1 MAMSTQ
7 GGARRPFREVDV
19 SVEDDGRH
27 LVRLDGKPLRSPSGS
42 VLASPNAALAE
53 AIAAEWR
60 AQPARLDIALAPL
73 TRLLGTA
80 LDRIPVNRKAVEAE
94 IVGYAETELVCHR
107 AERPEE
113 LVRRQAATWQPLL
126 EWFAR
131 SYDAPLV
138 VTSGIMAVAQ
148 PAQSLA
154 AIARALAALD
164 HMRMTGFSLAVGVTG
179 SLVIGTALSDGRLT
193 PADGFDAAE
202 LDATFQIEQWG
213 EDAEAARRRAQLRA
227 DLDLVDRWHRLIAA

>member
-1 MAMSTQ
+1 MTTSAQ
-7 GGARRPFREVDV
+7 AGPRRPFKDVTV

-27 LVRLDGKPLRSPSGS
+27 LVRLDGKPLRSPGGS
-42 VLASPNAALAE
+42 VLASPSAALAE

-94 IVGYAETELVCHR
+94 IAGYAETELVCHR
-107 AERPEE
+107 AERPAE

-131 SYDAPLV
+131 SYDAPLA

-148 PAQSLA
+148 PTQSLE
-154 AIARALAALD
+154 AIARALGALD
-164 HMRMTGFSLAVGVTG
+164 DMRLTGFSLAVGTTG
-179 SLVIGTALSDGRLT
+179 SLVIGAALSESRIA
-193 PADGFDAAE
+193 PAEAFDAAE
-202 LDATFQIEQWG
+202 LDASFQIEQWG

-227 DLDLVDRWHRLIAA
+227 DLDLIDRWHRLIPA